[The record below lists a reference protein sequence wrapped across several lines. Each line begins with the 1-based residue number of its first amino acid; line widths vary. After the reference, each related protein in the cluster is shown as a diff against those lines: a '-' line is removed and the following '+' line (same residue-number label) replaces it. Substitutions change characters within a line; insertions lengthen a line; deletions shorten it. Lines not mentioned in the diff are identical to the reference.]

1 VLHVTVL
8 HYFNMNI
15 NEKKL
20 KGPSVSRFGSM
31 IFLLRMAG
39 IPFQMKKIST
49 IYAIYMITVI
59 MCTST
64 TYLGM
69 FGDVYVHRDD
79 LGRAMTTVRGL
90 IPLTSAVWI
99 FSYCR

>member
-1 VLHVTVL
+1 
-8 HYFNMNI
+8 MAEI
-15 NEKKL
+15 
-20 KGPSVSRFGSM
+20 RFRSM

-39 IPFQMKKIST
+39 IPFKMNKIST

-59 MCTST
+59 VCAST

-69 FGDVYVHRDD
+69 FVDVYNHRGD
-79 LGRAMTTVRGL
+79 LGRAMTTVRML
-90 IPLTSAVWI
+90 IPISNVMWI